1 MKLARLV
8 DRIRSQKL
16 EPHTQVSSAV
26 VYQSARARR
35 ESATADMATM
45 EARER
50 ASKLFDAVAVRECI
64 VDAQAIIR
72 QAVSTLPAE
81 IAAAVLP
88 LNGDEHAIRAEM
100 ERRIDGALKH
110 AAEALERGVC

>member
-1 MKLARLV
+1 MKLAGLAE
-8 DRIRSQKL
+8 RIRSQKL
-16 EPHTQVSSAV
+16 EPHLPVSSAV

-72 QAVSTLPAE
+72 QAVSTIPAE
-81 IAAAVLP
+81 IAAAILP
-88 LNGDEHAIRAEM
+88 LNGDEQAIRAEM
-100 ERRIDGALKH
+100 ERRIDGALER
-110 AAEALERGVC
+110 AAEALERGAC

>member
-1 MKLARLV
+1 MKLTRLV
-8 DRIRSQKL
+8 DRIRSQNI
-16 EPHTQVSSAV
+16 EPHLPVSSAV

-35 ESATADMATM
+35 ESATADMARM

-88 LNGDEHAIRAEM
+88 LNGDEHAIRVEM
-100 ERRIDGALKH
+100 ERHIDA
-110 AAEALERGVC
+110 ALERIAAALELGAN